1 MNRDPANWGRGAESS
16 QSNDDKT
23 PTTINVN
30 MLRSMSTEQLHNVL
44 QVLKGLMSP
53 NQALGRLDQMKIN
66 NDDMI
71 EDAEVVE
78 NETD

>member
-1 MNRDPANWGRGAESS
+1 
-16 QSNDDKT
+16 
-23 PTTINVN
+23 